1 MERLAD
7 ALQDATDVSR
17 ITPEALAAHP
27 ALPDRLFIGARVE
40 GGTGA
45 PTSHVFVHNLATD
58 EITEL
63 LQIDHNFEPHRSLH
77 VSADGRWLFVHSV
90 DQRASSWHLHL
101 YNIRTGDILTYSA
114 ERTMAYPGYDL
125 SADGEWLVRVDD
137 GFLPSDPVEWRP
149 AEAGGARLCPL
160 LCSCV
165 GELKLSLVSGVFL
178 MTASQGLQ
186 NQEL

>member
-7 ALQDATDVSR
+7 ALQDATDVTG
-17 ITPEALAAHP
+17 IAPVALAAHP
-27 ALPDRLFIGARVE
+27 ALPDQLFIGARVE

-45 PTSHVFVHNLATD
+45 ATSHIFVHNLATD

-77 VSADGRWLFVHSV
+77 VSADGRLLFVHSV
-90 DQRASSWHLHL
+90 DRRASSWHLHL

-114 ERTMAYPGYDL
+114 ENTMAFPGYDL

-137 GFLPSDPVEWRP
+137 GFLHLIPLNGGRQRLVAHDFAHCYAAVWVE
-149 AEAGGARLCPL
+149 G
-160 LCSCV
+160 S
-165 GELKLSLVSGVFL
+165 F
-178 MTASQGLQ
+178 Q
-186 NQEL
+186 